1 VAFHAYGWC
10 PSHTVSADRCG
21 VMMLLGGEEYERLMP
36 FSEQLQGFNYVGVR
50 SRILAGDI
58 VERHSQIYRIDVWG
72 HQIIKMRG
80 YFEQRTGSESMRR
93 PSTTAKICCELY
105 VRGAE

>member
-1 VAFHAYGWC
+1 
-10 PSHTVSADRCG
+10 
-21 VMMLLGGEEYERLMP
+21 MMLLGGEEYERLMP

-93 PSTTAKICCELY
+93 PSTTAKIAASCTFVAPSEIRMY
-105 VRGAE
+105 ITETRS